1 MLRQRN
7 TGGLLQMLYVANI
20 LLYIY
25 SDEVV
30 ASSLLIMAERQD
42 LRSSVNELQIS
53 GDLCL
58 VSNVTD

>member
-7 TGGLLQMLYVANI
+7 TEGLLQMLYVANI

-30 ASSLLIMAERQD
+30 ASSLLIMTERQD